1 MEGGVSMRKQ
11 ALYKDGGI
19 SGALLKWLGI
29 ITMTIDHVG
38 AGIIQY
44 YNLDSAADL
53 SEWYMISRM
62 IGRLAFPIFV
72 FLIVQGY
79 QHTSNLKKYLVR
91 LFIFAVISEVP
102 FDLMGSNQ
110 LFSMGHQN
118 IFFTLFIGVAGLA
131 VLEHFEMKNQILPQI
146 VALILSIFTAELLNT
161 DYGWYGILFIFGVG
175 ILRDQKIGQTLFG
188 VVMGT
193 GQLLIASLAF
203 LPIWFYNGERGR
215 QNKWFFYFYYPAHL
229 FVIYLIRQ
237 YLII

>member
-1 MEGGVSMRKQ
+1 MKQQ

-19 SGALLKWLGI
+19 SGAVLKWIAI

-38 AGIIQY
+38 VGFIGY
-44 YNLDSAADL
+44 YNQISTTNL
-53 SEWYMISRM
+53 SEEYIMSRL
-62 IGRLAFPIFV
+62 IGRIAFPIFV

-79 QHTSNLKKYLVR
+79 QHTSNLRKYLTR
-91 LFIFAVISEVP
+91 LFIFALISEIP

-110 LFSMGHQN
+110 LFSMSHQN

-131 VLEHFEMKNQILPQI
+131 GLEYFEMKNKIVPQFGT
-146 VALILSIFTAELLNT
+146 LILSIFAAEILNT

-175 ILRDQKIGQTLFG
+175 VLRDQKIGQTIFG

-193 GQLLIASLAF
+193 AQAFAAIVAF

-215 QNKWFFYFYYPAHL
+215 QNRWFFYLYYPAHL
-229 FVIYLIRQ
+229 FIIYVIRQ
-237 YLII
+237 YLI